1 METASA
7 DPAPAD
13 GVLTDAAL
21 DRIFRAARSYNGYLD
36 RPVPEAQLRAI
47 WDLMKWGPTSA
58 NMMPARIIWCT
69 TPDSKARLAKLSSG
83 TNGPKILAAPV
94 TAIVAMDM
102 AFYDMLP
109 KTFPH
114 ADARSWFMAA
124 DGTLDAAMVED
135 AAFRNSS
142 LQGAYF
148 VIAARA
154 LGLDTGPMS
163 GIDKAAIDAEFLG
176 GTGWR
181 TNFVATLGHGDPATI
196 FGRLPRLEFD
206 EANRIV

>member
-1 METASA
+1 MGTLSDE
-7 DPAPAD
+7 
-13 GVLTDAAL
+13 GL
-21 DRIFRAARSYNGYLD
+21 DLIFRDARTYNGYSD
-36 RPVPEAQLRAI
+36 RPVGEDQLRAI

-58 NMMPARIIWCT
+58 NMMPARIVWCVSAE
-69 TPDSKARLAKLSSG
+69 SKAKLAALSSG
-83 TNGPKILAAPV
+83 TNGAKIAQAPV
-94 TAIVAMDM
+94 TAIVGMDM

-114 ADARSWFMAA
+114 ADARSWFLNE
-124 DGTLDAAMVED
+124 DGSPNMAMVED

-148 VIAARA
+148 IVAARA

-163 GIDKAAIDAEFLG
+163 GIDKAAIDAEFFA
-176 GTGWR
+176 GTNVR
-181 TNFVATLGHGDPATI
+181 TNFVSTLGHGDPATI
-196 FGRLPRLEFD
+196 FERLPRLAFD